1 MENKCADYV
10 REDWSGRSTDADH
23 FSCGDGEYLSMII
36 NTILSGVV
44 LTSS

>member
-1 MENKCADYV
+1 MKNKCADYV